1 MDEFFRLHKFWD
13 IDFYQS
19 GNQVNVLLRSAEG
32 LWQIELLQ
40 PKTRWASNPKKASR
54 EQVRFEKLIR
64 QVMALKAQK
73 NHAFDVFQGQQWQKE
88 YQRTSAVALETAGL
102 PKGMVRNDFKI
113 RSLGRFAWASPQ
125 APDSVLSINVVIA
138 DQGQAPIDVSQ
149 WVMGLKKPDCVQVYT
164 VEQQQALGSLQTR
177 EFSLLLDPARVAFF
191 AAKDTE
197 GRIYSLSGDAFRKL
211 EIKTNSLMYLPLQL
225 APEQQYNDESLRA
238 LLNLPKKKVTP

>member
-1 MDEFFRLHKFWD
+1 
-13 IDFYQS
+13 
-19 GNQVNVLLRSAEG
+19 
-32 LWQIELLQ
+32 
-40 PKTRWASNPKKASR
+40 
-54 EQVRFEKLIR
+54 
-64 QVMALKAQK
+64 MALKAQK

-149 WVMGLKKPDCVQVYT
+149 WVMGLKKPDCVQVFT
-164 VEQQQALGSLQTR
+164 VDQQQGLGSLQTR

>member
-1 MDEFFRLHKFWD
+1 L
-13 IDFYQS
+13 
-19 GNQVNVLLRSAEG
+19 LLRSAEG

-54 EQVRFEKLIR
+54 EQVKFEKLIR

-73 NHAFDVFQGQQWQKE
+73 NHAFEVYQNQQWQKE
-88 YQRTSAVALETAGL
+88 YQRTAAVALDVAGL

-125 APDSVLSINVVIA
+125 APDSLLSINVVIA

-149 WVMGLKKPDCVQVYT
+149 WVMGLKKPDCVQVFT
-164 VEQQQALGSLQTR
+164 VETLGGIGSLQTR
-177 EFSLLLDPARVAFF
+177 EFALSLDPSRVAFF

-197 GRIYSLSGDAFRKL
+197 GRLYSLSGDAFRKL
-211 EIKTNSLMYLPLQL
+211 EVKTNSLMYLPLNQ
-225 APEQQYNDESLRA
+225 APEQQYNDESLRV
-238 LLNLPKKKVTP
+238 LLNLPKKKIAP